1 MTDKPTLECLLAS
14 SNEALWSIQKSLGI
28 LADLQLAAEFE
39 PDHVV
44 REGVY
49 ERMDKAKHADH
60 LASVEI
66 QTLVDSKKLN
76 AATDIAQ
83 PLAEA
88 MNVRQKTQADIS
100 ELTKLFPAM
109 GRLSAHRVAKEE
121 AI

>member
-1 MTDKPTLECLLAS
+1 MADKPTLESLLAS

-88 MNVRQKTQADIS
+88 MNARQKTQADIS

-109 GRLSAHRVAKEE
+109 GRLSAYRVAKEE